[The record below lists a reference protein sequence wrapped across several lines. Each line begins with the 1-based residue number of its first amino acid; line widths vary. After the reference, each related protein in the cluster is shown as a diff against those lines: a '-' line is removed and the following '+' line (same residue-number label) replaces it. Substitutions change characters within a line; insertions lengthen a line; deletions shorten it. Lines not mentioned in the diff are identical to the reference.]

1 MKYFDS
7 ETLIA
12 KSLISS
18 QLLSTDL
25 SSNLASMTLNVVDH
39 QVSIL
44 KTTPW
49 FDVQLRHVV
58 GNLRIGVV
66 WSPFHIF
73 IGWILYFTTIKL
85 HLGSR
90 LSKEA
95 ANFAGEGD
103 PVLVLERADSVDEN
117 LKDWDLVE
125 KSKKI
130 ITKYWNVR
138 IVSMKT

>member
-12 KSLISS
+12 KSVISS

-58 GNLRIGVV
+58 GNLRIEVV
-66 WSPFHIF
+66 THLKDSLPLQDCKTSKKSFQF
-73 IGWILYFTTIKL
+73 KV

-103 PVLVLERADSVDEN
+103 PVLVLECADSVDEN
-117 LKDWDLVE
+117 LKD
-125 KSKKI
+125 
-130 ITKYWNVR
+130 
-138 IVSMKT
+138 

>member
-1 MKYFDS
+1 
-7 ETLIA
+7 
-12 KSLISS
+12 
-18 QLLSTDL
+18 
-25 SSNLASMTLNVVDH
+25 MTLNVVDH

-44 KTTPW
+44 KTTSW
-49 FDVQLRHVV
+49 LDVQLRHVV

-73 IGWILYFTTIKL
+73 IGWILYFTTIKV

-117 LKDWDLVE
+117 LKDQDLFKQLTKLLVLECTGCVE
-125 KSKKI
+125 
-130 ITKYWNVR
+130 NNL
-138 IVSMKT
+138 KTETG

>member
-1 MKYFDS
+1 M
-7 ETLIA
+7 
-12 KSLISS
+12 
-18 QLLSTDL
+18 
-25 SSNLASMTLNVVDH
+25 
-39 QVSIL
+39 
-44 KTTPW
+44 
-49 FDVQLRHVV
+49 
-58 GNLRIGVV
+58 
-66 WSPFHIF
+66 
-73 IGWILYFTTIKL
+73 

-103 PVLVLERADSVDEN
+103 TVLVLERADRVDEN

-138 IVSMKT
+138 IVSMKTWNIKTFSNKLQKIGAYV

>member
-1 MKYFDS
+1 
-7 ETLIA
+7 
-12 KSLISS
+12 
-18 QLLSTDL
+18 
-25 SSNLASMTLNVVDH
+25 MTLNVVDH

-44 KTTPW
+44 KTASW

-66 WSPFHIF
+66 WFPFHVF
-73 IGWILYFTTIKL
+73 IWWILYFTTIKL

-117 LKDWDLVE
+117 LKDQDLFKQLTKLLVLECTGCVE
-125 KSKKI
+125 
-130 ITKYWNVR
+130 NNL
-138 IVSMKT
+138 KTETG